1 MASVGACPE
10 RAQRVEGSR
19 ITLVNV
25 IESIGLT
32 SFPGSVGG
40 FFVVSWWR
48 AQTGDHQMLQRAEMR
63 DPGNNTVF
71 RIDTPFAF
79 LPNQQSMRVLNVSPT
94 SNLQGPR

>member
-40 FFVVSWWR
+40 LLSFHGGAPR
-48 AQTGDHQMLQRAEMR
+48 QEIIKC
-63 DPGNNTVF
+63 F
-71 RIDTPFAF
+71 RELRCAIQETTPF
-79 LPNQQSMRVLNVSPT
+79 SE
-94 SNLQGPR
+94 